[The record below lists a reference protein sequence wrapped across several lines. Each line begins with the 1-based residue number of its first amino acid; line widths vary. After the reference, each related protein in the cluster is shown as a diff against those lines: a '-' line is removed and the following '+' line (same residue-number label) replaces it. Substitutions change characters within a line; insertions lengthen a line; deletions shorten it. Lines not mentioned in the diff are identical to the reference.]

1 MATRTT
7 PAMPHSEPFVFNTE
21 RRLVVLTGQKAR
33 NLPELLA
40 ILKRISGS
48 SIFYHTHE
56 EHFLSRQ
63 FARHEFYNDFAL
75 WISEALQEEPL
86 AEKLAAIDL
95 LGLSSI
101 RRIREGMVAEIAAFL
116 ESTGGRARECP
127 PGDEFH
133 FCRAKSF
140 VVPTGI
146 VARDLPDFLN
156 RLPSVSNTSLYFH
169 FFEARLR
176 LERITND
183 FSFWLSGI
191 GQEAL
196 ADEIDRLNPY
206 AMTLDELRRRI
217 IQLGTSRLGD

>member
-1 MATRTT
+1 
-7 PAMPHSEPFVFNTE
+7 MPHSEPFVFNTE

-40 ILKRISGS
+40 ILKRVSES

-56 EHFLSRQ
+56 EYFLSRQ
-63 FARHEFYNDFAL
+63 FARHEFTNDFAL

-95 LGLSSI
+95 LRLASI
-101 RRIREGMVAEIAAFL
+101 RQIRESMVAEISGYL
-116 ESTGGRARECP
+116 ESREGRARECP

-133 FCRAKSF
+133 FCKAKSF
-140 VVPTGI
+140 VTPTGI

-183 FSFWLSGI
+183 FSLWLSGI

-196 ADEIDRLNPY
+196 ADEIGRLNPY
-206 AMTLDELRRRI
+206 AMTLDELRHRI
-217 IQLGTSRLGD
+217 IQLGMRRLKG

>member
-1 MATRTT
+1 
-7 PAMPHSEPFVFNTE
+7 MPHSEPFVFNTE

-40 ILKRISGS
+40 ILKQISGS

-56 EHFLSRQ
+56 EYFLSRQ

-95 LGLSSI
+95 LSFSSI
-101 RRIREGMVAEIAAFL
+101 RQIRERMAAEIGAFL
-116 ESTGGRARECP
+116 ESTRGRARECP

-133 FCRAKSF
+133 FCKAKSF

-206 AMTLDELRRRI
+206 AMTLEELRHRI
-217 IQLGTSRLGD
+217 IQLGMKRSGN

>member
-1 MATRTT
+1 
-7 PAMPHSEPFVFNTE
+7 MPHSEPFVFNTE

-40 ILKRISGS
+40 ILRQISGS

-56 EHFLSRQ
+56 EYFLSRQ
-63 FARHEFYNDFAL
+63 FAKHEFYNDFAL
-75 WISEALQEEPL
+75 WISQALQEEPL

-95 LGLSSI
+95 LSFSSI
-101 RRIREGMVAEIAAFL
+101 RRIRETMVAEIAAFL

-133 FCRAKSF
+133 FCKAKSF
-140 VVPTGI
+140 VVATGI

-169 FFEARLR
+169 FLEARLR
-176 LERITND
+176 LERTTND
-183 FSFWLSGI
+183 FSFWLSGM

-196 ADEIDRLNPY
+196 AEEIDSLNPY
-206 AMTLDELRRRI
+206 AMTLDRLRQRI
-217 IQLGTSRLGD
+217 IELGMKHLEH

>member
-1 MATRTT
+1 
-7 PAMPHSEPFVFNTE
+7 MPHSEPFVFNTE

-40 ILKRISGS
+40 ILQRISGS

-56 EHFLSRQ
+56 EYFLSRQ
-63 FARHEFYNDFAL
+63 FARREFYNDFAL

-95 LGLSSI
+95 LSFSSI
-101 RRIREGMVAEIAAFL
+101 RQIRDRMAAEIAAFL

-133 FCRAKSF
+133 FCKAKSF
-140 VVPTGI
+140 VVPTGM

-156 RLPSVSNTSLYFH
+156 RLPSLSDTSLYFH

-176 LERITND
+176 LGRITND

-196 ADEIDRLNPY
+196 AGEIDRLNPY
-206 AMTLDELRRRI
+206 AMTLDQLRRRI
-217 IQLGTSRLGD
+217 IQLGRKRLGD

>member
-1 MATRTT
+1 
-7 PAMPHSEPFVFNTE
+7 MPHSQPFVFNTE
-21 RRLVVLTGQKAR
+21 RRLVILTGRKAR

-40 ILKRISGS
+40 ILKRVSGS
-48 SIFYHTHE
+48 SIFHHTHE
-56 EHFLSRQ
+56 EYFLSRQ
-63 FARHEFYNDFAL
+63 FAGHEFYNDFAR

-95 LGLSSI
+95 LRLASI
-101 RRIREGMVAEIAAFL
+101 RQIRESLVAEIAAFL

-140 VVPTGI
+140 VAPTGI

-156 RLPSVSNTSLYFH
+156 RLPSVPNTSLYFH

-176 LERITND
+176 LERTTND

-206 AMTLDELRRRI
+206 AMTLDELRHRI
-217 IQLGTSRLGD
+217 IQLGTRAAGN

>member
-1 MATRTT
+1 
-7 PAMPHSEPFVFNTE
+7 MPHSEPFVFNTE

-40 ILKRISGS
+40 ILKQISGS

-56 EHFLSRQ
+56 QYFLSQQ
-63 FARHEFYNDFAL
+63 FAKQEFYNDFAL
-75 WISEALQEEPL
+75 WISEALQEEAL

-95 LGLSSI
+95 LSFSSI
-101 RRIREGMVAEIAAFL
+101 REIRERMVAEMSAFL

-133 FCRAKSF
+133 FCKSKSF
-140 VVPTGI
+140 VISTGI
-146 VARDLPDFLN
+146 VARDLADFLN
-156 RLPSVSNTSLYFH
+156 RLPSVSNDSLYFH

-176 LERITND
+176 LDRLTND

-191 GQEAL
+191 GETGMAE
-196 ADEIDRLNPY
+196 EISRLNPY
-206 AMTLDELRRRI
+206 AMTLDGLRNEI
-217 IQLGTSRLGD
+217 VEVGMQHLG